1 MEIIRKARDFD
12 RSFKNPVLTLGNFD
26 GVHLGHQRI
35 FQRVREKTRET
46 GGESIAYTFEPHPL
60 QLLKPER
67 EPFLLL
73 PMTERLRLIEEM
85 GIDVVICARFTRE
98 FANLT
103 AEEFVRDILH
113 EQIRVHQVFVGQNT
127 TFGRDREG
135 SVALLE
141 EFGQRFGFAVEAVE
155 AVEVGGAVVSSS
167 RIRRLVRQGQVQ
179 EAAQMLGRYPLVLG
193 EVIHGHGRGAGKLGF
208 PTANLNLPAAI
219 LFPQPGIYA
228 VWALHEGR
236 RFPAVAN
243 LGWNPT
249 FHDQKFS
256 VEVHILDFEED
267 LYGQFLR
274 VEFVE
279 RLRDEITFRGPEE
292 LIVQIKKDVEQA
304 REILGPAGI
313 GLEAGGRKMKQFP

>member
-12 RSFKNPVLTLGNFD
+12 RSFKNPVLTIGNFD

-35 FQRVREKTRET
+35 FQRVKEKTKET

-73 PMTERLRLIEEM
+73 PLAERLRLIEEM
-85 GIDVVICARFTRE
+85 GIDVAICARFTRE
-98 FANLT
+98 FASLT

-113 EQIRVHQVFVGQNT
+113 EQIRVRQVFVGQNT

-135 SVALLE
+135 SVSLLKE
-141 EFGQRFGFAVEAVE
+141 LGRRFGFAVEAVE
-155 AVEVGGAVVSSS
+155 AVEVGGDVVSSS
-167 RIRRLVRQGQVQ
+167 RIRRFVRQGDVG
-179 EAAQMLGRYPLVLG
+179 AAAGMLGRYPIILG
-193 EVIHGHGRGAGKLGF
+193 KVIHGHGRGAGKLGF
-208 PTANLNLPAAI
+208 PTANLNPPAAV
-219 LFPQPGIYA
+219 LFPKPGIYA
-228 VWALHEGR
+228 VWAVHEGR

-256 VEVHILDFEED
+256 VEVHIFNFGED
-267 LYGQFLR
+267 IYGQPLR

-279 RLRDEITFRGPEE
+279 RLRDELTFPGPGE
-292 LIVQIKKDVEQA
+292 LILQIERDVERA
-304 REILGPAGI
+304 KKILGSGEKCLGPGSGKI
-313 GLEAGGRKMKQFP
+313 E

>member
-98 FANLT
+98 FANLS
-103 AEEFVRDILH
+103 AEEFVRNILH
-113 EQIRVHQVFVGQNT
+113 EQIRVRQVFVGQNT

-135 SVALLE
+135 SVSLLK
-141 EFGQRFGFAVEAVE
+141 EFGRRFGFAVEAVE
-155 AVEVGGAVVSSS
+155 AVEVGGVVVSSS
-167 RIRRLVRQGQVQ
+167 RIRRLVRQGDVG
-179 EAAQMLGRYPLVLG
+179 EAAEMLGRYPLILG

-208 PTANLNLPAAI
+208 PTANLNPPAAI
-219 LFPQPGIYA
+219 LFPKPGIYA
-228 VWALHEGR
+228 VWAVYEGQ

-256 VEVHILDFEED
+256 VEVHILNFDED
-267 LYGQFLR
+267 IYGQPLR

-279 RLRDEITFRGPEE
+279 RLRDEITFQGPGE
-292 LIVQIKKDVEQA
+292 LIVQIKKDVERA
-304 REILGPAGI
+304 KKILGTDEKCLDPGSKKT
-313 GLEAGGRKMKQFP
+313 E